1 MIFLKRVL
9 YAIPVF
15 LSILIISHFSIVI
28 ADVIPYN
35 PITNK
40 HQQSIDQYMNP
51 VFSQNWHLFAPE
63 PVAHNDGI
71 QVKVEF
77 ADSRDS
83 GWVDITT
90 PMIDEMHKN
99 YFSPLNRMA
108 RISTGIVSELTS
120 EEELVLNYRKKLE
133 ESDGKKNEV
142 KELDKQQEKKFEQN
156 EELLYR
162 YGSAYVKY
170 LYPEDKVKSIELRII
185 RQDNTPFSKR
195 KDKKKNDWKVV
206 LEFPKKELIHDIV
219 PIL

>member
-1 MIFLKRVL
+1 MKKIH
-9 YAIPVF
+9 YCIPVL
-15 LSILIISHFSIVI
+15 LSILVITHFTIVI
-28 ADVIPYN
+28 SDVIPYN

-40 HQQSIDQYMNP
+40 HEQSIDKYMNP
-51 VFSQNWHLFAPE
+51 LFSQNWHLFAPD

-77 ADSRDS
+77 KNKQDS

-90 PMIDEMHKN
+90 PMIDQMHAN

-133 ESDGKKNEV
+133 ETEEKKEQV
-142 KELDKQQEKKFEQN
+142 KELDKQQEKEFEQN
-156 EELLYR
+156 EMLLYR
-162 YGSAYVKY
+162 YGSAYAKY
-170 LYPEDKVKSIELRII
+170 LYPEESIKSIEMRII

-195 KDKKKNDWKVV
+195 KNPIDKKWKVV
-206 LEFPKKELIHDIV
+206 MEFPKKELIKDIV